1 MGINRPHGW
10 AEMKLIFAILVAASV
25 AGSIASILDP
35 PIVEEPVFSYLEGL
49 AISLAIAVGAAIVGT
64 LLGLGAR
71 RLDRG
76 QVAGPTNGV
85 GIGVAAI
92 VGILVYSEILEEMS
106 EIPAGADL
114 GAPPTFSI
122 EGVLIM
128 VGLLVVL
135 GGVIYLRRRAG
146 A

>member
-1 MGINRPHGW
+1 MGVNRPHGW

-35 PIVEEPVFSYLEGL
+35 PIVEEPAFTFLEGL

-76 QVAGPTNGV
+76 QAAVTPIWIGPLVGLIVAL
-85 GIGVAAI
+85 I
-92 VGILVYSEILEEMS
+92 VLESVLEKTS

-135 GGVIYLRRRAG
+135 GGVIVLRRRAG